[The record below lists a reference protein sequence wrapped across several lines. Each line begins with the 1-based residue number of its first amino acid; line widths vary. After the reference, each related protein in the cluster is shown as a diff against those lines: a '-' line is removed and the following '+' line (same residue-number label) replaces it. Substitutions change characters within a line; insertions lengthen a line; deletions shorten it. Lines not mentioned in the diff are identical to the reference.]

1 MKRINLLNVGR
12 VLLLLT
18 AFVMLFIVVDLLNAP
33 EKVVAQSEDDPE
45 PQQID
50 TTSNLYCLSCHA
62 EANNP
67 VQLPSGESLNIQVVV
82 ADFANSTHDRNQITC
97 VQCHKDISG
106 FPHPIKTAQTLHEYQ
121 LQRDT
126 ACVECHEVQANQ
138 TKDSIHGL
146 LLNQGD
152 PTAPTCSNCHDPHTQ
167 AYMEELTKTE
177 RSEICANC
185 HSGIYQEYSKSVHGE
200 AMINE
205 NNLDV
210 PGCIDC
216 HGVHTMEDPR
226 TAEFR
231 NSSVYLCADCH
242 TNAAIMDKYGLST
255 QVLDTYV
262 ADFHGT
268 TVTLFEITEPGQT
281 TNKAVC
287 YDCHGIHNIL
297 SVNDPNKGLSVKQN
311 MLVACQSCHPDA
323 TTNFPETWLSHYIPD
338 KDKYPIVYYVTLF
351 YQFLIPG
358 VLGGMA
364 IFVLSDAYRR
374 LRMKFFK
381 PKPVEVAVESE
392 EVIKHD

>member
-1 MKRINLLNVGR
+1 MKRKYLLNIER

-18 AFVMLFIVVDLLNAP
+18 AIGLLFFFAGLFNSAENVA
-33 EKVVAQSEDDPE
+33 AQSEDNPE
-45 PQQID
+45 SPID
-50 TTSNLYCLSCHA
+50 TTSNTYCLGCHA
-62 EANNP
+62 EAYNP
-67 VQLPSGESLNIQVVV
+67 VQLPSGESLYIQIDVE
-82 ADFANSTHDRNQITC
+82 DFANSTHDRNNVTC
-97 VQCHKDISG
+97 VTCHTDISG

-121 LQRDT
+121 VKWD
-126 ACVECHEVQANQ
+126 ASCAECHEEQALQ
-138 TKDSIHGL
+138 TKDSIHGQL
-146 LLNQGD
+146 LGQGEVN
-152 PTAPTCSNCHDPHTQ
+152 APTCSNCHDPHAQ
-167 AYMEELTKTE
+167 PYMDELSKTE
-177 RSEICANC
+177 HSEVCANC
-185 HSGIYQEYSKSVHGE
+185 HNGIFQEYAKSVHGD
-200 AMINE
+200 AMIND
-205 NNLDV
+205 NNQDV

-216 HGVHTMEDPR
+216 HGVHTMTDTS

-297 SVNDPNKGLSVKQN
+297 SVKDPNKGLSVKQN
-311 MLVACQSCHPDA
+311 MLAACQNCHPDA
-323 TTNFPETWLSHYIPD
+323 TTNFPDTWLSHYIPD

-351 YQFLIPG
+351 YQILIPG

-364 IFVLSDAYRR
+364 IFVLSDVYRR
-374 LRMKFFK
+374 LRMKFIK
-381 PKPVEVAVESE
+381 PKPVEVSVQGE
-392 EVIKHD
+392 EVSNHE

>member
-82 ADFANSTHDRNQITC
+82 ADFANSTHDRNKISC

-242 TNAAIMDKYGLST
+242 TNAAIMDKYGLP
-255 QVLDTYV
+255 
-262 ADFHGT
+262 
-268 TVTLFEITEPGQT
+268 PGCWT
-281 TNKAVC
+281 
-287 YDCHGIHNIL
+287 
-297 SVNDPNKGLSVKQN
+297 P
-311 MLVACQSCHPDA
+311 M
-323 TTNFPETWLSHYIPD
+323 
-338 KDKYPIVYYVTLF
+338 
-351 YQFLIPG
+351 
-358 VLGGMA
+358 
-364 IFVLSDAYRR
+364 
-374 LRMKFFK
+374 
-381 PKPVEVAVESE
+381 
-392 EVIKHD
+392 

>member
-1 MKRINLLNVGR
+1 MKRINLRNVGR
-12 VLLLLT
+12 ILLLLT
-18 AFVMLFIVVDLLNAP
+18 AIVLVFIIVGMLNTP
-33 EKVVAQSEDDPE
+33 GKVVAQSEDDPQ
-45 PQQID
+45 PQTD
-50 TTSNLYCLSCHA
+50 STSNVACLSCHS
-62 EANNP
+62 EASNP
-67 VQLPSGESLNIQVVV
+67 VLLPSGESLFIQITM
-82 ADFANSTHDRNQITC
+82 DEFSNSTHDRNQITC

-138 TKDSIHGL
+138 TKDSIHGKL
-146 LLNQGD
+146 LSQGD
-152 PTAPTCSNCHDPHTQ
+152 VNAPTCSNCHDPHTQ
-167 AYMEELTKTE
+167 PYVDELTKTE
-177 RSEICANC
+177 HSEVCANC
-185 HSGIYQEYSKSVHGE
+185 HNGIYQEYGNSVHGD

-205 NNLDV
+205 NNQDV

-216 HGVHTMEDPR
+216 HGVHTMEDTS

-268 TVTLFEITEPGQT
+268 TVTLFEITEPGQV

-323 TTNFPETWLSHYIPD
+323 TTNFPDTWLSHYIPD

-358 VLGGMA
+358 VLGGMG
-364 IFVLSDAYRR
+364 IFVVSDAYRR
-374 LRMKFFK
+374 LRMKFIK
-381 PKPVEVAVESE
+381 PKPVEVAVEGE
-392 EVIKHD
+392 EVINHE

>member
-18 AFVMLFIVVDLLNAP
+18 AILLVYYVTGNTNTP
-33 EKVVAQSEDDPE
+33 GEVVAKSLETS
-45 PQQID
+45 QQQTD
-50 TTSNLYCLSCHA
+50 STSNVACLSCHA
-62 EANNP
+62 EAYTP
-67 VQLPSGESLNIQVVV
+67 VQLPSGESLFIQIDVNN
-82 ADFANSTHDRNQITC
+82 FANSVHDRNQVTC
-97 VQCHKDISG
+97 VQCHSYITG
-106 FPHPIKTAQTLHEYQ
+106 FPHPLKTANTLHEYQ
-121 LQRDT
+121 LERDV
-126 ACVECHEVQANQ
+126 ACVECHELQSTQ
-138 TKDSIHGL
+138 TKDSMHGQL
-146 LLNQGD
+146 LDQGN
-152 PTAPTCSNCHDPHTQ
+152 TNAPTCSNCHDPHSQ
-167 AYMEELTKTE
+167 SYMDELTSVQH
-177 RSEICANC
+177 SEVCANC
-185 HSGIYQEYSKSVHGE
+185 HNGIYQEYAKSVHGE

-205 NNLDV
+205 NNQDV

-216 HGVHTMEDPR
+216 HGVHTISDTS

-231 NSSVYLCADCH
+231 NSSVYMCADCH

-323 TTNFPETWLSHYIPD
+323 TTNFPDSWLSHYIPD
-338 KDKYPIVYYVTLF
+338 KDKYPIVFYVNEF
-351 YQFLIPG
+351 YKYLIPV

-364 IFVLSDAYRR
+364 LFVLSDIYRR
-374 LRMKFFK
+374 FRTKFIK
-381 PKPVEVAVESE
+381 PKPVAVSVEGE
-392 EVIKHD
+392 EVNTNE

>member
-12 VLLLLT
+12 ILLLLT
-18 AFVMLFIVVDLLNAP
+18 AIILVFIIVGMLNTP
-33 EKVVAQSEDDPE
+33 EIVVAQSEDDPQ
-45 PQQID
+45 PQID

-62 EANNP
+62 EASNP
-67 VQLPSGESLNIQVVV
+67 VLLPSGESLLIQITM
-82 ADFANSTHDRNQITC
+82 DEFANSTHDRNQIRC
-97 VQCHKDISG
+97 VQCHKDITG
-106 FPHPIKTAQTLHEYQ
+106 FPHPIKTAQTLHEFQ

-138 TKDSIHGL
+138 TKDNIHGQL
-146 LLNQGD
+146 LSQGE
-152 PTAPTCSNCHDPHTQ
+152 TNAPTCSNCHDPHTQ
-167 AYMEELTKTE
+167 PYVDELSKTE
-177 RSEICANC
+177 HSEVCANC
-185 HSGIYQEYSKSVHGE
+185 HNGIYQEYAKSVHGN

-205 NNLDV
+205 NNQDV

-216 HGVHTMEDPR
+216 HGVHTIADPR
-226 TAEFR
+226 TAAFR
-231 NSSVYLCADCH
+231 NSSVNMCANCH
-242 TNAAIMDKYGLST
+242 TDASIMDKYGIST

-268 TVTLFEITEPGQT
+268 TVTLFEKTEPDQV

-311 MLVACQSCHPDA
+311 MLIACQSCHPDA
-323 TTNFPETWLSHYIPD
+323 TTNFPDTWLSHYIPD

-351 YQFLIPG
+351 YQLLIPG

-364 IFVLSDAYRR
+364 IFVFSDAYRR
-374 LRMKFFK
+374 LRMKFIK
-381 PKPVEVAVESE
+381 PKPVEVAEEGE
-392 EVIKHD
+392 EVINHE